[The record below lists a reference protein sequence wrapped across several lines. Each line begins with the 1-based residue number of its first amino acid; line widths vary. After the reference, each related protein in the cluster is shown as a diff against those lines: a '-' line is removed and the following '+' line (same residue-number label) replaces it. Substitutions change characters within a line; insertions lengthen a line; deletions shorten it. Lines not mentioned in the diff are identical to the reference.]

1 MKIIF
6 TRQSIQETRHLRH
19 AFKREE
25 VTSRFLKHLYFSGYA
40 EEFKER
46 LDLDLL
52 KAGIMPE
59 KFDIHHIRPLSGGG
73 SNNFS
78 NLCLIE
84 QAFHKF
90 INRHCFDPALR
101 YIKEGESVEI
111 EVPDLRLIAFYQDY
125 SLFVQ
130 EILHRPTRNSEHKIL
145 PKLLYQQSQTFSL
158 DISEQVR

>member
-101 YIKEGESVEI
+101 HIKEGERVEI
-111 EVPDLRLIAFYQDY
+111 EVPDLAPIAFYQDY
-125 SLFVQ
+125 TSFVG

-145 PKLLYQQSQTFSL
+145 PSLLYSQSNVFSL